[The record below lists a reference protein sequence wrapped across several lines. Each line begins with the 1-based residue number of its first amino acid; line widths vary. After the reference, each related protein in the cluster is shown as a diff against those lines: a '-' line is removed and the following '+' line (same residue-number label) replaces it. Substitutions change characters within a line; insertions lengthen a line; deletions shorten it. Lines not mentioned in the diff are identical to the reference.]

1 MRRLAWVLVVGGVFI
16 ASAYPFY
23 ASRESDRL
31 VDRWYNESVG
41 SNDLAR
47 VQATVAMLRRG
58 LVPAWTQISPWPGM
72 IAGAALAGFG
82 VLILATRR
90 PEPTGKEGA

>member
-1 MRRLAWVLVVGGVFI
+1 MRRFAWVLVVVGVLIAI
-16 ASAYPFY
+16 ASPFY

-47 VQATVAMLRRG
+47 VQATVTMLRRG
-58 LVPAWTQISPWPGM
+58 LVPAWTQVSPWPGV

-82 VLILATRR
+82 VLVLAIRR
-90 PEPTGKEGA
+90 PERKEGA